1 MLPPHSTGVN
11 IDAVTQVRPYRGV
24 AAPQRVADRRRRF
37 LDAGLDL
44 LSSEYDDL
52 TVRAICRSAG
62 VATRHFYEAFT
73 DKDEFVAAVFDSVV
87 GAIAATTQ
95 AAVAAVPPAA
105 QNRAGITNLVRT
117 IGEDTRVGRLLFD
130 DKQSNTVL
138 VRKRAELGGFFAVLA
153 AEHAQDLLP
162 RAGADQVKAIAHFV
176 VGGVSQTI
184 NGWLSG
190 AIALTADELIDL
202 LTTVLDSFPDPRRS

>member
-1 MLPPHSTGVN
+1 M
-11 IDAVTQVRPYRGV
+11 TQVRPYRGV
-24 AAPQRVADRRRRF
+24 AAPQRLADRRSRF
-37 LDAGLDL
+37 LDTGLDL

-52 TVRAICRSAG
+52 TVRAICRAAG
-62 VATRHFYEAFT
+62 IATRHFYEAFT
-73 DKDEFVAAVFDSVV
+73 DKDEFVGAVFDSVV

-95 AAVAAVPPAA
+95 AAVAAVPPAG

-117 IGEDTRVGRLLFD
+117 IGEDARVGRLLFD
-130 DKQSNTVL
+130 TKLSNTVL

-153 AEHAQDLLP
+153 AQHAQDVLGP
-162 RAGADQVKAIAHFV
+162 IGTDQVNAIAHFV

-190 AIALTADELIDL
+190 AIALSGDELIDL
-202 LTTVLDSFPDPRRS
+202 LTKMLDSFPDPRRG